1 MKGRLRRTNLRR
13 RKWPRQSTR
22 PQEPRRKTIST
33 SAISSPPQ
41 PLAKAEYEVIKKASD
56 KAPGSVPPE
65 RLDELLLKCK
75 EYDLAVEKARL
86 DQRIATEEAKIAR
99 AEFEATKLPDDRKA
113 QADLDVAKA
122 EARYNV
128 AKAKAE
134 DDINV
139 RYAIAA
145 AEVAKAEYEV
155 NKMANDHVSGSVST
169 ERLNELRLRV
179 TVADLAVEKA
189 KHEQQVAARA
199 ANVAKAE
206 FEKAKG
212 RPLISDKQKVV
223 TNPNFTGGSSC
234 C

>member
-1 MKGRLRRTNLRR
+1 M
-13 RKWPRQSTR
+13 
-22 PQEPRRKTIST
+22 
-33 SAISSPPQ
+33 
-41 PLAKAEYEVIKKASD
+41 
-56 KAPGSVPPE
+56 
-65 RLDELLLKCK
+65 
-75 EYDLAVEKARL
+75 AVEKARL

-155 NKMANDHVSGSVST
+155 NKNGQRHTFPVRYQRSGSTKT
-169 ERLNELRLRV
+169 E
-179 TVADLAVEKA
+179 A
-189 KHEQQVAARA
+189 
-199 ANVAKAE
+199 
-206 FEKAKG
+206 
-212 RPLISDKQKVV
+212 
-223 TNPNFTGGSSC
+223 
-234 C
+234 